1 MRNLRCATSSFA
13 QPSVYKAPALW
24 QKLKAAMRR
33 ERKVVE
39 ENFGVITKQDPVWA
53 NRKKNRCLVEF
64 RDVTLHFGEKTIFDN
79 LNLTIRSGE
88 CLVLLGPSG
97 IGKSTL
103 LRLLLETLRPESGLI
118 FFDGME
124 LTHLSRERLNEMRT
138 RIGMVFQ
145 SSALVSSL
153 SVSEN
158 LALPLR
164 ELTEKGEKEIASII
178 EEKLHFVGLEQTKDL
193 MPSQLSGGMKKR
205 IAVARA
211 LVLNPDLVLFDEP
224 TTGLDPVAAY
234 HISELIAHLNQAAS
248 VTILVVTHDL
258 YSAFRFATR
267 IALLDQGRI
276 VEEGLPEAIRQS
288 RNPIIARFLMP
299 GSENCSSGEPNDCVE
314 RDARCT
320 P

>member
-1 MRNLRCATSSFA
+1 MQNLRCAASRFP
-13 QPSVYKAPALW
+13 QPSVRNGLGLW
-24 QKLKAAMRR
+24 QKLKATTRR

-39 ENFGVITKQDPVWA
+39 QRVDQDFGRITKQDPVGA
-53 NRKKNRCLVEF
+53 NRKKKNCLVEF
-64 RDVTLHFGEKTIFDN
+64 RDITLHFGEKTIFDD
-79 LNLTIRSGE
+79 LNLALRSGE

-103 LRLLLETLRPESGLI
+103 LRLLLETLRPERGLI

-124 LTHLSRERLNEMRT
+124 LTHLSREQLNEMRT

-145 SSALVSSL
+145 SSALISSL

-164 ELTEKGEKEIASII
+164 ELRRKGEKEIVSTI
-178 EEKLHFVGLEQTKDL
+178 EEKLHFVGLEKTKDL
-193 MPSQLSGGMKKR
+193 MPAQLSGGMKKR

-234 HISELIAHLNQAAS
+234 QISELIVHLNQAAS

-258 YSAFRFATR
+258 HSAFRFATR
-267 IALLDQGRI
+267 IAILDQGRI
-276 VEEGLPEAIRQS
+276 VEEGAPEAIRKS
-288 RNPIIARFLMP
+288 RNPIVSQFLR
-299 GSENCSSGEPNDCVE
+299 SSVWAD
-314 RDARCT
+314 
-320 P
+320 